1 MSIASLTNVL
11 EAFRGGDPGTAKK
24 KDLVKAVLLLILARA
39 SRSDTNVAA
48 VEVSTVQKAISLATG
63 EELSEAEIR
72 IAASSELFEH
82 QSIESTLAGIRNKLE
97 ATDRVFIVRK
107 LAEVIRSDRRISEF
121 ETDYFDRIAGA
132 LALRPS
138 EIAGLVSS

>member
-1 MSIASLTNVL
+1 MSIASLTNLLMVS
-11 EAFRGGDPGTAKK
+11 RGGDPGASRKK
-24 KDLVKAVLLLILARA
+24 ELVREVLLLILARA

-82 QSIESTLAGIRNKLE
+82 QPIESTLARVKNKLDAE
-97 ATDRVFIVRK
+97 DRVFIVRK